1 MHNLEEALARIK
13 KQKLDRRAFLRRA
26 TLTAVAAA
34 GLPGI
39 LRYASAQ
46 EVLSADAFIPGKSDA
61 LIVHNDATG
70 VIETPLALL
79 REHDLTPKEILYVR
93 NNQILEGAKTL
104 EPIPLEDW
112 TLELSGL
119 VKYPTVVSASMLADM
134 ESVEVEMVLQCS
146 GNGRAFY
153 ARTVETSGTQWTHG
167 GMGNVRFSGVPLAAL
182 LEELEPEIDPSAA
195 FLTANGADMPGDRAS
210 RPDFLHSVPLRDA
223 LRLGILATEM
233 NGEPIPAIHGGPVR
247 LVIPGYYGTM
257 NIKWLSELS
266 FDAHETNNYN
276 QIPRY
281 RVPLLP
287 IEPGSDIDYTF
298 ENSQPNWEQKIKSVI
313 FSPLP
318 EDDVIAGP
326 VTVRGVAW
334 NDGVVPVT
342 AVEIS
347 TDNGASWRTAELT
360 TPESPF
366 AWYHF
371 RTEVELPEGEGRIMA
386 RAGDELGRSQPLDGS
401 VHWNPSGYEWNG
413 VDIVDLVVT

>member
-1 MHNLEEALARIK
+1 MHNLEEALTRIK
-13 KQKLDRRAFLRRA
+13 QQKLDRRAFLRRA

-39 LRYASAQ
+39 LQYASAQ

-153 ARTVETSGTQWTHG
+153 AATVETSGTQWAHG
-167 GMGNVRFSGVPLAAL
+167 GMGNVRFSGVPLAAF
-182 LEELEPEIDPSAA
+182 LEELEPEIDPSAE

-210 RPDFLHSVPLRDA
+210 RPDFLHSVPLNDA

-318 EDDVIAGP
+318 EDDVVAGP

-371 RTEVELPEGEGRIMA
+371 RAEVELPAGEGRIMA
-386 RAGDELGRSQPLDGS
+386 RAADELGRSQPLDGS

-413 VDIVDLVVT
+413 VDVVDLAVT